1 MGKGTIKKRIA
12 KILEEQPLSTLEI
25 MAALKKYKDCPTTN
39 QIASMLPRHFQE
51 VGESPSSALGS
62 SHKIKVWSLKEPKQK
77 ECV

>member
-12 KILEEQPLSTLEI
+12 KMLEENPLSTLEI
-25 MAALKKYKDCPTTN
+25 MAALKRYKDCPTTN
-39 QIASMLPRHFQE
+39 QLASMLPRHFQE

-62 SHKIKVWSLKEPKQK
+62 YHKVKVWSLKEPKQK

>member
-1 MGKGTIKKRIA
+1 
-12 KILEEQPLSTLEI
+12 